1 MDRKFIPENTSN
13 IEFHEPDYLRSKV
26 LICLSIVA
34 AVVPVIG
41 LIIAILISRKSKNF
55 HAQWLNL
62 STSVAEELK
71 LAETVAK
78 KKISD
83 AQSAADKLTAD
94 TQAAADKLTTTTKT
108 AADMLNANAQANA
121 KSIVDVAHSQ
131 AERILHSAETEL
143 ARIQSEIDNRD
154 VYLREVETIK
164 SELIILQK
172 KHSSL
177 VEKIDVLM
185 RLRKAVNGAVKKYLS
200 TFQSLPDHMISLPT
214 DELREIE
221 TFVPTVTLKLHSM
234 DYRDLRRAFR
244 ANEKL
249 IEDTLTRYE
258 GRYTTKTNRAIYR
271 LMVIALRA
279 ELQNI
284 LYTLT
289 SSKLNDA
296 IGAVRDVAN
305 KYLNIVREGNQT
317 ISSTLATFVGEI
329 ETLFI
334 AAVKI
339 EYEYF
344 VKREAARQEQLELRA
359 KMREEAEE
367 QRRLREQ
374 QRQMEREESKFTA
387 EIENLLE
394 QVQST
399 DDDAKN
405 QALLDKIKELELQL
419 ADLSIKKDEILT
431 LQNGKAGYV
440 YVISNLGSFGDD
452 VFKVGMTRRLNPQER
467 IDELGSASV
476 PFKFDVHSFIF
487 SQDAVKLESDLHTAL
502 DSYRLNKVNLR
513 KEFFKISIDDLE
525 RLVEKFDPA
534 AEFNRTMQAEQYY
547 QSLSAEQ

>member
-13 IEFHEPDYLRSKV
+13 VEFHEPDYLRSKV
-26 LICLSIVA
+26 LICLAIVA
-34 AVVPVIG
+34 AVVPVVG
-41 LIIAILISRKSKNF
+41 LIVAILISRKSKNF

-143 ARIQSEIDNRD
+143 ARIQNEIGKRD

-164 SELIILQK
+164 SELVTLQK

-185 RLRKAVNGAVKKYLS
+185 RLRKSVNGAVKKYLS
-200 TFQSLPDHMISLPT
+200 TFQNLPDHTINLPT
-214 DELREIE
+214 DELRAIE

-329 ETLFI
+329 ETLFV

-502 DSYRLNKVNLR
+502 DLYRLNKVNLR
-513 KEFFKISIDDLE
+513 KEFFKISIDELE

>member
-502 DSYRLNKVNLR
+502 DSYRLNKVNFR

>member
-1 MDRKFIPENTSN
+1 MGRKFIPENTSN
-13 IEFHEPDYLRSKV
+13 VEFHEPDYLRSKV
-26 LICLSIVA
+26 LICLAIVA

-78 KKISD
+78 KKIAD
-83 AQSAADKLTAD
+83 AQAAADKLTAD
-94 TQAAADKLTTTTKT
+94 TQAAADKLTATTKT
-108 AADMLNANAQANA
+108 AADMLTANAQANA

-143 ARIQSEIDNRD
+143 ARIQNEIGKRD

-164 SELIILQK
+164 SELATLQK

-185 RLRKAVNGAVKKYLS
+185 RIRKAVNGAVKKYLS
-200 TFQSLPDHMISLPT
+200 TFQNLPDHTISLPA

-221 TFVPTVTLKLHSM
+221 TFVPAVTLKLHSM

-534 AEFNRTMQAEQYY
+534 AEFTRTMQAEQYY

>member
-34 AVVPVIG
+34 AVVPVVG
-41 LIIAILISRKSKNF
+41 LIVAVLISRKSKNF

-62 STSVAEELK
+62 SMAATNELK
-71 LAETVAK
+71 VAETVAK

-83 AQSAADKLTAD
+83 AQAAADKLTAD
-94 TQAAADKLTTTTKT
+94 TQAAADKLTATTKT

-131 AERILHSAETEL
+131 AERILHGAKTEL
-143 ARIQSEIDNRD
+143 ARIQSEIDKRD

-164 SELIILQK
+164 SELITLQK

-185 RLRKAVNGAVKKYLS
+185 RLRKAVNGAIKKYLS
-200 TFQSLPDHMISLPT
+200 AFQNLPDHMISLPT

-374 QRQMEREESKFTA
+374 QRQMEREESKFTV

-405 QALLDKIKELELQL
+405 HALLDKIKELELQL